1 MFNHQL
7 HNISIVNAL
16 IAWGLVYFLARPSL
30 NRAGHDTHLIVL
42 ISLHLFRYLG
52 LIALIPSLFDVR
64 ALGFN
69 DAYHAQIAYGDWISG
84 LLAIAAILSIQL
96 KSRWAIPITWF
107 FNIVGIVDFLNAGLQ
122 LAPKI
127 TDPAIIGD
135 LGWVVFTVYLP
146 MLVVSH
152 FAIFYLLLPQRVSP
166 KATHQS

>member
-7 HNISIVNAL
+7 HNISIANAL
-16 IAWGLVYFLARPSL
+16 IAWGLVYFLVRPSL
-30 NRAGHDTHLIVL
+30 NRAGRDTHLVVL

-64 ALGFN
+64 ALGFS
-69 DAYHAQIAYGDWISG
+69 DAYHAQIAYGDWLTG
-84 LLAIAAILSIQL
+84 LLAIPAILLINA
-96 KSRWAIPITWF
+96 KSRFATSMTWL
-107 FNIVGIVDFLNAGLQ
+107 FNIVGIVDFTNAGLQ

-152 FAIFYLLLPQRVSP
+152 LAIFYLLLAKDSEII
-166 KATHQS
+166 HQS

>member
-7 HNISIVNAL
+7 HNISIANAL
-16 IAWGLVYFLARPSL
+16 IAWGLVYFVVRPSL
-30 NRAGHDTHLIVL
+30 NRTGRDTHLVVL

-64 ALGFN
+64 ALGFSN
-69 DAYHAQIAYGDWISG
+69 AYHTQIAYGDWLSG
-84 LLAIAAILSIQL
+84 LLAIAAILSI
-96 KSRWAIPITWF
+96 KARSRWAMPITWF
-107 FNIVGIVDFLNAGLQ
+107 FNIVGIVDFLNEGLQ

-127 TDPAIIGD
+127 TDPSIIGD

-152 FAIFYLLLPQRVSP
+152 LAIFYLLLAKNSEII
-166 KATHQS
+166 HQS

>member
-1 MFNHQL
+1 MISHQL

-16 IAWGLVYFLARPSL
+16 IAWGLIYSLIRPFL
-30 NRAGHDTHLIVL
+30 NRSGQETHLVAL

-64 ALGFN
+64 ALGFS
-69 DAYHAQIAYGDWISG
+69 DAYHTQIAYGDWISG
-84 LLAIAAILSIQL
+84 LLAIVTILLI
-96 KSRWAIPITWF
+96 KARSRWAVPVTWL
-107 FNIVGIVDFLNAGLQ
+107 FNIFGIVDFLNAGLQ

-152 FAIFYLLLPQRVSP
+152 FAIFYLLLTQSFSP
-166 KATHQS
+166 KVTHQS